1 VTGDSERDAARGS
14 ARNTILG
21 RVMLAFDGPV
31 LPDGIVQR
39 LAEAPAAGMTLFR
52 YLNVRS
58 PGQVREL
65 TASFQRAAGA
75 GPDRPLLVAADQE
88 GGQLIGLGEGTTPFA
103 GNMALGA
110 VDDVTLTERVGRAIG
125 TEARAMGVNVVY
137 GPVLDIASNPANPAL
152 GIRSFGDDPALVA
165 RHGVAMIRGLQ
176 SAGVAATVKHAPG
189 MGDIALDTH
198 HAAAVVTAPRSVLD
212 AREFVP
218 FRAAFAA
225 GAARPRVAMSG
236 HVVLPAVTGRDDV
249 PATLSRAVMTD
260 LLRGDLGFDGV
271 TISDALDMRAI
282 SQGGGL
288 AAAVVAAIR
297 AGVDL
302 LLTSADPD
310 ARARI
315 EAALLEAARGGLVDP
330 AETAATERRVAA
342 LRSWLGSTSLG
353 PDLAPGLASDLAFVG
368 GAEHLAVARELAARS
383 ITLVRDPGGV
393 LPLSTSSTT
402 RILAVMPRP
411 ADLTP
416 ADTSATIEPG
426 LAAALRRHG
435 PAVDEVVVDQ
445 APDAVAIAAVRDRA
459 SATDVVVVGT
469 IDASRQRAQRAL
481 VEALVETGTPVVAVA
496 LRGPWDV
503 AAIPPAVAALA
514 TYSILPGSLEALTAV
529 LFGTAPAPGRLPVV
543 VSDR

>member
-14 ARNTILG
+14 AREAILG

-31 LPDGIVQR
+31 LPGGIVQR
-39 LAEAPAAGMTLFR
+39 LAEAPAAGITLFR

-88 GGQLIGLGEGTTPFA
+88 GGQLIGLGEGTTAFA

-342 LRSWLGSTSLG
+342 LRSWLGSASLG
-353 PDLAPGLASDLAFVG
+353 PELAPGLAPDLALVG

-383 ITLVRDPGGV
+383 ITLVRDPGGL

-435 PAVDEVVVDQ
+435 PAVDEVVVEQ

-469 IDASRQRAQRAL
+469 IDASRQSAQRAL
-481 VEALVETGTPVVAVA
+481 VGALVETGTPVVAVA